1 MGEMDHMWI
10 IHQPLKH
17 RSGWSHEKWP
27 LHSAGGPWSPKICG
41 WWKKRGINIARKIA
55 NYWPNLW
62 WNRVPEMVLY
72 LWPINLQSLIN
83 RRWIP
88 VHVARSPMF
97 TAGGLPNVA
106 TKNSQFLPRFTEYN
120 PIAYMC
126 VVLASFVFVW
136 LDLWKNALNKSIINV
151 SCSHID
157 G

>member
-10 IHQPLKH
+10 IHQPLNH

-97 TAGGLPNVA
+97 TAGGLYHMLLPKTPNSCLGLQ
-106 TKNSQFLPRFTEYN
+106 N
-120 PIAYMC
+120 
-126 VVLASFVFVW
+126 
-136 LDLWKNALNKSIINV
+136 IILYV
-151 SCSHID
+151 CSVCIICFRLT
-157 G
+157 GPLKKMRWINQW